1 MGKSS
6 DILAELIDRRLAPGA
21 DIAAIDRKIRAMFEE
36 TWAILCL
43 DMAGFSRRTRDFG
56 IIHFLT
62 LIHEM
67 RRILRPVILAHN
79 GILFKQP
86 ADNLFVSFR
95 DPADAV
101 RCAVE
106 VHRTTAAYNVGHD
119 PNLRIAVS
127 IGIGYG
133 EVLRLGDEDCFG
145 AEVNYA
151 FKLGEDIAGPN
162 ETLLTENAYAAV
174 RDRFAAAPVADAA
187 GLVAN
192 YYRLASTPL
201 ERDTPDAD

>member
-1 MGKSS
+1 MGAST
-6 DILAELIDRRLAPGA
+6 DILAELIEQRLAPGA
-21 DIAAIDRKIRAMFEE
+21 DVEAIDRKIRALFEE

-43 DMAGFSRRTRDFG
+43 DMAGFSRRARDFG

-67 RRILRPVILAHN
+67 RRILKPVILAHD

-95 DPADAV
+95 DPANAV
-101 RCAVE
+101 RCAIE
-106 VHRTTAAYNVGHD
+106 IHRTTAAYNIGRDATMH
-119 PNLRIAVS
+119 LAVS

-133 EVLRLGDEDCFG
+133 EVLRLGDEDCYG
-145 AEVNYA
+145 NEVNYA
-151 FKLGEDIAGPN
+151 FKLGEDVAGPH
-162 ETLLTENAYAAV
+162 ETLLTENAYAVV
-174 RDRFAAAPVADAA
+174 RDRFTATPVADAA

-192 YYRLASTPL
+192 YYRLDSTPL